1 MPASNSLPVVSNN
14 KPGFK
19 YKYPEAAPTPPG
31 EDDVEWNKVYTA
43 ADSRFY
49 NRNGKSADR
58 SRKYRQSGETYL
70 LAIEMMAEKK
80 EKLKAGGA
88 GSKAAAKPKP
98 LKKGPAVV
106 KTEASNSS
114 RDGTPCIDRVPM
126 SISEQIKSEGR
137 ARNKAPSAAPSSK
150 QGTPVPVPLPGVK
163 TGSPPPKIEKPPP
176 KKKGT
181 AAPVKK
187 PTKPKGPGKYILPST
202 SSCYHLPVAQ

>member
-1 MPASNSLPVVSNN
+1 MIPSEPTAPISNN

-31 EDDVEWNKVYTA
+31 EDDAEWNKVYTA

-49 NRNGKSADR
+49 NRNGKSADK
-58 SRKYRQSGETYL
+58 SRKFRQSGETYQ
-70 LAIEMMAEKK
+70 LAIVMMAEKK
-80 EKLKAGGA
+80 EKMKTSGVNPKVAP
-88 GSKAAAKPKP
+88 AKPKAP
-98 LKKGPAVV
+98 KKTSAVV

-114 RDGTPCIDRVPM
+114 RDGTPWVDRVPM

-137 ARNKAPSAAPSSK
+137 ARKAPSAAPSSK
-150 QGTPVPVPLPGVK
+150 QSTPVPVSLTGVK
-163 TGSPPPKIEKPPP
+163 TGSPPPKVDKPPP

-187 PTKPKGPGKYILPST
+187 PSKPRGPGTHSFCSVFFT
-202 SSCYHLPVAQ
+202 GYH